1 MKIKYDKRTIKVLLI
16 TTFASLVLFLAG
28 MIVMYFEITGLA
40 LLFLFGIYAGGG
52 LLIYS
57 LLNLVCAV
65 CYFRRL
71 KMHGYEV
78 PYDRNSY
85 GNDLKNVPNSCDSES
100 SIDISNQR
108 SKESVILAI
117 FHFMVFVFTNVW
129 NICYIIHW
137 YKYVEDNAVFL
148 LCVQIIL
155 DLGWLIAAIVYFR
168 QRDNEKYRD
177 DVELDLSKKE
187 RSGIEKGILTGLVVL
202 AVTVFIKAMVVNMA
216 DYVFHARQAK
226 DQSIIE
232 DIQSCISAAYFDM
245 NQNDASTLQSCDSYL
260 QMVKGCYISEWSKPQ
275 DVFASDIAKM
285 LEISDYSELADEF
298 AASEGRAQ
306 IYVEISN
313 DKVYVALK
321 NPLLVDHGYQPSY
334 EAGEK

>member
-52 LLIYS
+52 LLSYS

-108 SKESVILAI
+108 SK
-117 FHFMVFVFTNVW
+117 
-129 NICYIIHW
+129 
-137 YKYVEDNAVFL
+137 
-148 LCVQIIL
+148 
-155 DLGWLIAAIVYFR
+155 
-168 QRDNEKYRD
+168 
-177 DVELDLSKKE
+177 
-187 RSGIEKGILTGLVVL
+187 
-202 AVTVFIKAMVVNMA
+202 
-216 DYVFHARQAK
+216 
-226 DQSIIE
+226 
-232 DIQSCISAAYFDM
+232 
-245 NQNDASTLQSCDSYL
+245 
-260 QMVKGCYISEWSKPQ
+260 
-275 DVFASDIAKM
+275 
-285 LEISDYSELADEF
+285 
-298 AASEGRAQ
+298 
-306 IYVEISN
+306 
-313 DKVYVALK
+313 
-321 NPLLVDHGYQPSY
+321 
-334 EAGEK
+334 